1 MSEQKPRLL
10 VPQAEHL
17 PARSGGVHS
26 IEQMARAEAKRAR
39 KRRKRQKHLRHQP
52 R

>member
-1 MSEQKPRLL
+1 MSKRAELL
-10 VPQAEHL
+10 LPQAEHL
-17 PARSGGVHS
+17 PARGKGVHD

-39 KRRKRQKHLRHQP
+39 KRRRRLRHLRHQA